1 MDSLFW
7 PVLIVVSKWGI
18 YAAMIVLLGSFY
30 WQQTV
35 GGRFES
41 SIVMSAPSLIAW
53 SIIGLVSVVLQFFS
67 QTGMLAD
74 DGVQGAVSSFMM
86 QIVWSTGAGDATRWR
101 AIGFILALFAILA
114 SSQNKVWK
122 VSSLVLQLSAGAA
135 LIGAFLFTG
144 HTAEMSPWYGALL
157 TTHVLVAVWWFGALL
172 PMRKACQHDAVD
184 VLLPWLVRFGEQAS
198 VLVLIM
204 AVMGVVLA
212 YAIVGT
218 VHNLLFTG
226 YGWLLMLKVLLF
238 CGILLLAARH
248 KLSLV
253 PAIHTS
259 GDVRQFVA
267 SLNVEIVVAAVLLAV
282 TSVLTSL
289 VGV

>member
-1 MDSLFW
+1 MDSLIW

-35 GGRFES
+35 GRHFES
-41 SIVMSAPSLIAW
+41 RIVLSSPSLVVW
-53 SIIGLVSVVLQFFS
+53 SMIGLLSVVVQFFS

-74 DGVQGAVSSFMM
+74 DGLSGAMSSFMI

-101 AIGFILALFAILA
+101 AIGFVLALLA
-114 SSQNKVWK
+114 VRVSRQNRVWK
-122 VSSLVLQLSAGAA
+122 SSALVFQLSSAAA

-144 HTAEMSPWYGALL
+144 HTAEMSPLYGALL
-157 TTHVLVAVWWFGALL
+157 TTHVLIAVWWFGALL

-204 AVMGVVLA
+204 AAMGAVLA

-226 YGWLLMLKVLLF
+226 YGWLLMAKVLAF

-253 PAIHTS
+253 PAIQAS
-259 GDVRQFVA
+259 RDVRQFVA

-282 TSVLTSL
+282 TAVLTSL